1 MEEINIKALWQATN
15 QQLEKSLHISK
26 QQTEEITR
34 LKVHSL
40 VSSMKPL
47 KLFTILI
54 GVLWVVIIGS
64 AVVNLFLFAFS
75 ATSLFFLFSAAIQV
89 MLTAIA
95 LLIYIYQFIT
105 IYQVDLTKPIL
116 DTQKK
121 LANLQTT
128 TLWVARILFLQLPV
142 WTTFYWNES
151 MLNSGNWLLWIIQ
164 CFITLS
170 FAVLAVWLFV
180 NIKFENRNDKWFRL
194 IFGGKEWTPLMKS
207 MELLEEIDACRDDRS
222 VVKFPES

>member
-1 MEEINIKALWQATN
+1 

-26 QQTEEITR
+26 QQTKEITR
-34 LKVHSL
+34 LKVHNL
-40 VSSMKPL
+40 ISSMKPL

-54 GVLWVVIIGS
+54 GVLWVVIIGN
-64 AVVNLFLFAFS
+64 AVVNLFLFASS

-89 MLTAIA
+89 TLTAIA
-95 LLIYIYQFIT
+95 LLTYIYQFIT

-116 DTQKK
+116 HTQKK

-170 FAVLAVWLFV
+170 FAVLAVCLFV
-180 NIKFENRNDKWFRL
+180 NIKFENRSYRLFRL
-194 IFGGKEWTPLMKS
+194 IFVDKVRTPFMESIDLM
-207 MELLEEIDACRDDRS
+207 EESYICSVDRS
-222 VVKFPES
+222 AVKHTECYRRHFCFLFKPF

>member
-15 QQLEKSLHISK
+15 QRLEKSLHISK

-34 LKVHSL
+34 LKVHNL

-64 AVVNLFLFAFS
+64 VVVNLFLFAFS

-116 DTQKK
+116 HTQKK

-164 CFITLS
+164 CLITLS
-170 FAVLAVWLFV
+170 FAALAVWLFV
-180 NIKFENRNDKWFRL
+180 NIKLENRNERWFRL
-194 IFGGKEWTPLMKS
+194 IFGGKEWTPLVKS
-207 MELLEEIDACRDDRS
+207 IELLEEIDQYREDRLL
-222 VVKFPES
+222 

>member
-15 QQLEKSLHISK
+15 QQLEKSLHINK
-26 QQTEEITR
+26 QQTKKITR
-34 LKVHSL
+34 LKVHNL
-40 VSSMKPL
+40 ISSMKPL

-54 GVLWVVIIGS
+54 GVLWVVIIGN
-64 AVVNLFLFAFS
+64 AVVNLFLFASS

-89 MLTAIA
+89 TLTAVA

-105 IYQVDLTKPIL
+105 IYQVDLTEPIL
-116 DTQKK
+116 ETQKK
-121 LANLQTT
+121 LANLKTT

-142 WTTFYWNES
+142 WTTFYLNEN
-151 MLNSGNWLLWIIQ
+151 MLNSENWLLWIIQ
-164 CFITLS
+164 GIITLS
-170 FAVLAVWLFV
+170 FTALAFWLFV
-180 NIKFENRNDKWFRL
+180 NIKFDNRNKKWFRL

-207 MELLEEIDACRDDRS
+207 MELLEEIDEYRDDRL

>member
-1 MEEINIKALWQATN
+1 MEEINIKTLWQATN
-15 QQLEKSLHISK
+15 QRLEKSLHISK

-34 LKVHSL
+34 LKVHNL

-64 AVVNLFLFAFS
+64 VVVNLFLFAFS

-105 IYQVDLTKPIL
+105 IYQVDFTKPIL
-116 DTQKK
+116 HTQKK

-151 MLNSGNWLLWIIQ
+151 MLNS
-164 CFITLS
+164 
-170 FAVLAVWLFV
+170 
-180 NIKFENRNDKWFRL
+180 
-194 IFGGKEWTPLMKS
+194 
-207 MELLEEIDACRDDRS
+207 
-222 VVKFPES
+222 